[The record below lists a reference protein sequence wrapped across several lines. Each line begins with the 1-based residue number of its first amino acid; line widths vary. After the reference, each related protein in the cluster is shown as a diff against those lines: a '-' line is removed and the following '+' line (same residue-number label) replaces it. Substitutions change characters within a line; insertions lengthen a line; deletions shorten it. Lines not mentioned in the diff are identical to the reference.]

1 MSADPRDARPR
12 LTLPVGARD
21 HVQGPET
28 APLTLVE
35 YGDFECPQCGA
46 VYPIVKDIQRAFGAR
61 LRFVFRH
68 FPLTN
73 NHAHAQHAAE
83 AAEWAASRGKFWE
96 MHDALFTHQDALADR
111 HILER
116 ATALDL
122 PAHAL
127 ETAWATHA
135 HLGRVKE
142 DFQSGLRSG
151 VSGTPAFFV
160 NGVRHDGLWDAASL
174 ERALDAALQR
184 SG

>member
-1 MSADPRDARPR
+1 
-12 LTLPVGARD
+12 VGARD
-21 HVQGPET
+21 HVQGADT
-28 APLTLVE
+28 APLTLLE

-46 VYPIVKDIQRAFGAR
+46 VYPIVKEIQRAFGAR

-111 HILER
+111 QILER

-127 ETAWATHA
+127 DTAWATRLPRA
-135 HLGRVKE
+135 EGGCAPGR
-142 DFQSGLRSG
+142 R
-151 VSGTPAFFV
+151 GTPAFF
-160 NGVRHDGLWDAASL
+160 GTAYATRPWDAGEPHRGLDDALRRPVGRSRSRASCTWC
-174 ERALDAALQR
+174 RT
-184 SG
+184 SS